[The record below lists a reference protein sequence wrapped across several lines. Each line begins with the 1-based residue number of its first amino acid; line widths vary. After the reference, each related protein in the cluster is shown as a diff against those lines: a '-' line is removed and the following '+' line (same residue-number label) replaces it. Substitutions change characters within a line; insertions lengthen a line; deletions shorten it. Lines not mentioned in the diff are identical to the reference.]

1 MKHIFFFI
9 ATLLLSTSTLWA
21 SVYFWSNGLR
31 YEICPNQHV
40 SIVECSGCP
49 TSITIPSSVTYS
61 NTTYRVTEISYRA
74 FADCSRL
81 TSITIPNSVTGILK
95 RAFANCSGL
104 TSITIPDSVVLIHDS
119 IFDGCSGLTSVTWN
133 AIECKIYS
141 SSSEYNTKS
150 PFGSACQNI
159 RSVTFGNKVQKI
171 PPSLCQNMSCLTS
184 ITIPNSVKQ
193 IGVNTFKG
201 CEYLEEVTLG
211 TGIEEIGAYAFEG
224 DKRIYSVTCY
234 ANVTPTIYESTF
246 ADVSSN
252 AELLV
257 PANVLKKYKVDEYWN
272 KFTILPIQAE
282 NTENG
287 TLTIRTTESEA
298 TITWPVNNNAE
309 TYTIVL
315 KKEDAT
321 FCTLLFNYDGQLATI
336 RFAAP
341 AHDGKAASPAAELT
355 TNGYRFTITGL
366 DAGTKYSYAI
376 TTKDFEEAVLNNYEG
391 TFTTKGGQTA
401 IDEPYTE
408 NSRATQKVIRN
419 GQLLIQNGEKV
430 YTVLGVE
437 L

>member
-1 MKHIFFFI
+1 
-9 ATLLLSTSTLWA
+9 
-21 SVYFWSNGLR
+21 
-31 YEICPNQHV
+31 
-40 SIVECSGCP
+40 
-49 TSITIPSSVTYS
+49 
-61 NTTYRVTEISYRA
+61 
-74 FADCSRL
+74 
-81 TSITIPNSVTGILK
+81 
-95 RAFANCSGL
+95 
-104 TSITIPDSVVLIHDS
+104 
-119 IFDGCSGLTSVTWN
+119 
-133 AIECKIYS
+133 
-141 SSSEYNTKS
+141 
-150 PFGSACQNI
+150 
-159 RSVTFGNKVQKI
+159 
-171 PPSLCQNMSCLTS
+171 MSQLTS
-184 ITIPNSVKQ
+184 ITIPNSVKRIETNAFNGCTALDEVS
-193 IGVNTFKG
+193 IGNKVEAIEDSAFAHCNTLTEIAIPNSVTRIGIGTFKG

-298 TITWPVNNNAE
+298 TITWPVNSNAE

-336 RFAAP
+336 RFSAP

-366 DAGTKYSYAI
+366 DAGTKYAYTI
-376 TTKDFEEAVLNNYEG
+376 TTKDFEEAVLNTYEG

-401 IDEPYTE
+401 IDET
-408 NSRATQKVIRN
+408 NMDDGSATQKVIRN
-419 GQLLIQNGEKV
+419 GQILIQNGEKV